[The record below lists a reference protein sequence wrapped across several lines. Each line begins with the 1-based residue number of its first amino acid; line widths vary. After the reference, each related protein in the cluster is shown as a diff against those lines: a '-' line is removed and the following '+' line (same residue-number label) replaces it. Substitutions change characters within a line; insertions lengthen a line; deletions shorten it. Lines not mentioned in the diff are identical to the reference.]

1 MRFIALVLVASLLS
15 APRIAGA
22 QWRPQPSGTD
32 AEFRGLSVVSRTVAW
47 ASGARGRYARTTD
60 AGRTW
65 RVDSVPGAGTL
76 DFRAVHAIDSRTAVL
91 ASAGDADKKQA
102 RIYRTADG
110 GAHWTLVYSTEQK
123 GVFLDALAF
132 WDTRHG
138 IALSDPVEGRFFLLT
153 TGDGGRSWIR
163 LAPDGIPPALQGEA
177 AFAASGSC
185 LTVQGPTNVWIGTGG
200 GAKARVYRSTDRGR
214 TWSVAET
221 PVHAGGA
228 SSGIFSVAFRDARH
242 GIAVGGDYQQATGNV
257 ANVALTDDSGETWRL
272 APGAPPNAYLSAVS
286 YVPNSTLVVAV
297 GLAGTAVSSNL
308 GESWTMIDSVSY
320 NSVRFA
326 TGDAGWA
333 AGPRGRIARWS
344 GTAAKSGRR
353 QH

>member
-1 MRFIALVLVASLLS
+1 LS
-15 APRIAGA
+15 SPRIARA
-22 QWRPQPSGTD
+22 QWRPQLSGTD

-91 ASAGDADKKQA
+91 ASAG
-102 RIYRTADG
+102 
-110 GAHWTLVYSTEQK
+110 H
-123 GVFLDALAF
+123 
-132 WDTRHG
+132 
-138 IALSDPVEGRFFLLT
+138 P
-153 TGDGGRSWIR
+153 
-163 LAPDGIPPALQGEA
+163 PDGIPPALQGEA

-185 LTVQGPTNVWIGTGG
+185 LTVQGLTSVWIGTGG

-242 GIAVGGDYQQATGNV
+242 GIA
-257 ANVALTDDSGETWRL
+257 
-272 APGAPPNAYLSAVS
+272 
-286 YVPNSTLVVAV
+286 
-297 GLAGTAVSSNL
+297 
-308 GESWTMIDSVSY
+308 
-320 NSVRFA
+320 
-326 TGDAGWA
+326 
-333 AGPRGRIARWS
+333 
-344 GTAAKSGRR
+344 
-353 QH
+353 